1 MPATTTPTWPGI
13 PTATGSRLPG
23 LRPAVV
29 AVLSLVLLVVACSE
43 PGGDEIRM
51 GLASAPLN
59 LDPRFATDAT
69 SERINRL
76 LYQRLVELDPQS
88 LPVPGIA
95 RWERLT
101 PLHYRF
107 TLTQEAGR
115 FTHGRELASEDVV
128 ATYRFVLDPGNAS
141 PRGASLGV
149 IERIETLDAGRIDFF
164 LRHEDPLF
172 PAYLT
177 LDILP
182 ADYMAAGHPFENH
195 PLGSGRFDF
204 VAWPEPGRLLLERR
218 SDGQRFSFMEVKNPT
233 LRVLKLLRGEIDLLQ
248 NDLSPELADYLGRQ
262 PGIGRA
268 RVPGSNFSYLG
279 FNLRDPAL
287 SDLRVR
293 RAIAHAIDRRGIIR
307 RVMGG
312 SARPAEGLFPP
323 EHWAG
328 SRELNPY
335 EYDPSRARELLREAG
350 YGTDNSLRLVYKTS
364 SDPFRIRLATII
376 QGQLQ
381 AVGIQVELRSYDWG
395 TFFGDIKAG
404 NFQLYSLS
412 WVGMRTPDGF
422 RYIFAS
428 DALPPRGANRGGYA
442 NPRVDALLRDAEL
455 AGSLE
460 AQAERYRQVQ
470 ELLHRDL
477 PYAPLWFEEQQA
489 FQGER
494 IGPYAV
500 SPDGGYDGLL
510 DLTLKATRE
519 PDHVSTAFAY

>member
-1 MPATTTPTWPGI
+1 MPTWPGI
-13 PTATGSRLPG
+13 PTATGSLLAG
-23 LRPAVV
+23 LRPALLT
-29 AVLSLVLLVVACSE
+29 LSAALLLVACSR
-43 PGGDEIRM
+43 PVSNEIRM

-59 LDPRFATDAT
+59 LDPRYATDAA

-76 LYQRLVELDPQS
+76 LYQRLVELDSRS

-101 PLHYRF
+101 PRHYRF
-107 TLTQEAGR
+107 ILTGAAGR
-115 FTHGRELASEDVV
+115 FTHGRALDAWDVV
-128 ATYRFVLDPGNAS
+128 ATYRFVLDPANAS
-141 PRGASLGV
+141 PRSAGLGA
-149 IERIETLDAGRIDFF
+149 IERIEALDGKRIDFF
-164 LRHEDPLF
+164 LSHGDPLF

-182 ADYMAAGHPFENH
+182 ADYLAAAHPFENR
-195 PLGSGRFDF
+195 PVGSGRFAF
-204 VAWPEPGRLLLERR
+204 VAWPGPGRLLLERR
-218 SDGQRFSFMEVKNPT
+218 SDGQRVAFVEVKNPT

-262 PGIGRA
+262 PGIRRA
-268 RVPGSNFSYLG
+268 RVAGSTFTYLG

-293 RAIAHAIDRRGIIR
+293 RAVAHAIDRHGIIR
-307 RVMGG
+307 WLLRG

-328 SRELNPY
+328 NGELRPFD
-335 EYDPSRARELLREAG
+335 YDPVRARELLREAG
-350 YGTDNSLRLVYKTS
+350 YGPEHPLRLVYKTS
-364 SDPFRIRLATII
+364 SDPFRIRLATLI
-376 QGQLQ
+376 QGQLE
-381 AVGIQVELRSYDWG
+381 AAGIRVDLRSYDWG
-395 TFFGDIKAG
+395 TLFGDIKAG

-428 DALPPRGANRGGYA
+428 DSLPPRGANRGGYA
-442 NPRVDALLRDAEL
+442 NIRVDRLLQEAEL

-460 AQAERYRQVQ
+460 AQALRYRQVQ

-477 PYAPLWFEEQQA
+477 PYVPLWFEEQQA

-500 SPDGGYDGLL
+500 DPDGGYDGLL
-510 DLTLKATRE
+510 DLGLEATRE
-519 PDHVSTAFAY
+519 HAHVSTALAH